1 MQAILET
8 ATNVWELPPAI
19 CAKAENPIGV
29 AEKLQFAD
37 DFPLQKKTGLEFAPI
52 MHVLNRQK
60 PASRILL
67 AFKCGVAASK
77 IGQQR

>member
-37 DFPLQKKTGLEFAPI
+37 DFPLQKKPGWRSHLSCMSGTD
-52 MHVLNRQK
+52 RSQ
-60 PASRILL
+60 PAGFCLRLS
-67 AFKCGVAASK
+67 VE
-77 IGQQR
+77 